1 MQQRFCYRCH
11 GETHHGISFPQSR
24 FCGFKGRTT
33 GRATLKRKERP
44 GIARKGNMSESYNR
58 QPQNVHRDET
68 RVAPV
73 RDTTEAETTQVLP
86 ERSHTTAMQMKETR
100 EEYVALR

>member
-1 MQQRFCYRCH
+1 MPRRDPPRNIVP
-11 GETHHGISFPQSR
+11 TVPILW
-24 FCGFKGRTT
+24 FKGRTT

-86 ERSHTTAMQMKETR
+86 ERSHTTAMQMKETK

>member
-1 MQQRFCYRCH
+1 
-11 GETHHGISFPQSR
+11 
-24 FCGFKGRTT
+24 
-33 GRATLKRKERP
+33 
-44 GIARKGNMSESYNR
+44 MSETYNR

-86 ERSHTTAMQMKETR
+86 EISHTTAMQMKETR
-100 EEYVALR
+100 GEYLALK